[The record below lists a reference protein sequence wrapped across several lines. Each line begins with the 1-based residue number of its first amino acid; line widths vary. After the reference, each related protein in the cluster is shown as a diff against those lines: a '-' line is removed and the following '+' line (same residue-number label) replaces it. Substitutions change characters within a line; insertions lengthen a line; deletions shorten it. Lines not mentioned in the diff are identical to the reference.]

1 MLRAGIHGLVTA
13 SDMAFKKAPVHG
25 SGRAPPRAAHAR
37 RRSTRTGGS
46 WRAGKEGRAWIVR
59 EEEMTR
65 PPAKMV
71 SGAPRVASEIARI
84 EK

>member
-1 MLRAGIHGLVTA
+1 VQ
-13 SDMAFKKAPVHG
+13 
-25 SGRAPPRAAHAR
+25 
-37 RRSTRTGGS
+37 
-46 WRAGKEGRAWIVR
+46 